1 MGAGENVLEVEFGG
15 GAGGGAGGGLAG
27 VECLNGEAVDGGGGG
42 GGGGG
47 AAVGELDPFPNA
59 FLAACM
65 AID

>member
-1 MGAGENVLEVEFGG
+1 MGAGVNVLDVEFGG

-42 GGGGG
+42 

>member
-1 MGAGENVLEVEFGG
+1 MGAGVNVLEVELGG
-15 GAGGGAGGGLAG
+15 SAGGGAGGGLAG
-27 VECLNGEAVDGGGGG
+27 VECLNGEAVDGGAG

-65 AID
+65 AIV